1 MIMINARPAEWFG
14 PEHAGMLAQYCRHK
28 IQADLVAQ
36 QLQAFD
42 PAWLADDDGLQR
54 FDKLSAMQD
63 RESKTITALLR
74 SMRLTQQSMIRA
86 DKVVRNTR
94 GRKPWQIDHFQ
105 PGQSDHLTGS
115 IDQIDPCLAVQ
126 LDQID
131 PVVSG

>member
-86 DKVVRNTR
+86 DKVVRNSI
-94 GRKPWQIDHFQ
+94 GRKPWQVD
-105 PGQSDHLTGS
+105 D
-115 IDQIDPCLAVQ
+115 
-126 LDQID
+126 
-131 PVVSG
+131 